1 MKFPASLRILL
12 KAKHG
17 AAMVE
22 LALLLPVMLL
32 LVVGA
37 VDFGR
42 AYFVYLEVVNAAH
55 AGAEYGSLHPTD
67 TTGISDAASASAPN
81 VPDLTVPTAVYGCEC
96 SDGSSYKASC
106 STVPTCTASAG
117 PPAVASNVVYRVQ
130 VKAQAVYTP
139 LMPWTGIPSSF
150 TFSNTATIRGNYP

>member
-1 MKFPASLRILL
+1 MKLPTSLRILC
-12 KAKHG
+12 KANHG
-17 AAMVE
+17 AALVE
-22 LALLLPVMLL
+22 LALLLPVLML

-37 VDFGR
+37 IDFGR
-42 AYFVYLEVVNAAH
+42 AYFVYLEVVSAAH

-67 TTGISDAASASAPN
+67 TTGMSTAATQSAPN
-81 VPDLTVPTAVYGCEC
+81 VSNLTVPTAVYGCEC
-96 SDGSSYKASC
+96 SDGSSYTASC

-117 PPAVASNVVYRVQ
+117 PPARASNVVYRVQ
-130 VKAQAVYTP
+130 VKTQAVYTP